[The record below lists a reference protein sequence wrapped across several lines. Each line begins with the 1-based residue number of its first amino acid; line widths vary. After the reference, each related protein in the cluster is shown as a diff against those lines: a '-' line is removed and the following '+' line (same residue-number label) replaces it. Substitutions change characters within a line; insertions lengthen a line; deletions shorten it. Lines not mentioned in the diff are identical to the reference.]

1 MTLSTTPNPMRVS
14 LNESSVPLTPALPF
28 QIPSPPRRP
37 PSLASPQFES
47 AFAPNDYVVPGP
59 GSRTSTNIP
68 IVGRSDI
75 NTGTIGQRAG
85 RDTTLFEG
93 HSVTTYATNKASSAR
108 PNALISALVWLKDAW
123 IRHRARRLARA
134 ELLHLND
141 ALLRDIGLS
150 RFDVHAAGGIPSSKR
165 NAHPNRTTEPDVVTI
180 PAASPVSAP
189 VSRSVASEPEQTAK
203 AA

>member
-14 LNESSVPLTPALPF
+14 PNESSVPLTPAPLF
-28 QIPSPPRRP
+28 QMPSPPHRP

-47 AFAPNDYVVPGP
+47 AFAPNDYVVPGA

-68 IVGRSDI
+68 IFVRSDI
-75 NTGTIGQRAG
+75 NTGTIEQRAG
-85 RDTTLFEG
+85 RDTTTFEG
-93 HSVTTYATNKASSAR
+93 HSVTTHATKKTSSAR
-108 PNALISALVWLKDAW
+108 PNALISALAWLRNAW

-134 ELLHLND
+134 ELVHLND

-165 NAHPNRTTEPDVVTI
+165 KAHPHRTAVPDVVTM
-180 PAASPVSAP
+180 PAASPVSASVP
-189 VSRSVASEPEQTAK
+189 KSVAREPEQTAK